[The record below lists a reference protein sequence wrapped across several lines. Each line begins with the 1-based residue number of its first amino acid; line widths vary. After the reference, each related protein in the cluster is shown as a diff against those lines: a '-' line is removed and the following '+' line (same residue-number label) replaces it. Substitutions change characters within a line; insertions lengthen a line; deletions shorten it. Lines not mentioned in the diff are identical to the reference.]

1 SRARTPNS
9 GRRQPANTL
18 RCVSRSSHRRPA
30 ATRRAPR
37 ACTVPASASRLR
49 AARVD
54 TGEEVVAAPAVSGA
68 RVGHVERIAADL
80 VPPDEVAAVSPGDAA
95 SMASCTGVPG
105 PGVTT
110 IVPACAREAE
120 KMATKASTTRVDM
133 GDAYLACFSRV
144 NAGLPP
150 LTRAPPVRHHLAS
163 TR

>member
-1 SRARTPNS
+1 K
-9 GRRQPANTL
+9 L
-18 RCVSRSSHRRPA
+18 RHAGHRVRVPLFRRPPRA
-30 ATRRAPR
+30 YGQPGSTPAPR
-37 ACTVPASASRLR
+37 T
-49 AARVD
+49 
-54 TGEEVVAAPAVSGA
+54 T
-68 RVGHVERIAADL
+68 
-80 VPPDEVAAVSPGDAA
+80 VSPGDAA

-133 GDAYLACFSRV
+133 GDAYLACISRV